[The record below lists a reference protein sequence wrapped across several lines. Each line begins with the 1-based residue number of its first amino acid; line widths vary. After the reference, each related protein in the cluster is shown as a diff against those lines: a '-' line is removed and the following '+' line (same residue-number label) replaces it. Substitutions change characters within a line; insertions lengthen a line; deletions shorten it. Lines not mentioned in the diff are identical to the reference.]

1 MASGAARRL
10 TDRQRAVM
18 ERIDRRVPI
27 KVIAAELGVSETR
40 INQHIR
46 ALKDFYAASSLGDL
60 VENYRATLPPEAAR
74 VAAETDLGE
83 TTDADLL
90 KPFSE
95 PAYTNSQINLA
106 AVPADLAGRDDPG
119 RLILSDAMP
128 LIEQAPWLR
137 SGEPKVVP
145 GVLDG
150 EHAVLMRLGAIVGI
164 ATGIL
169 ASVIL
174 AITAAMTLSEA
185 TEGRA
190 YLSVETGV
198 VAGGAPAPLE
208 TKNGQSYSR

>member
-1 MASGAARRL
+1 MESGAARRL

-27 KVIAAELGVSETR
+27 KVIAADLGVSETR

-46 ALKDFYAASSLGDL
+46 ALKDFYDAASLGEL
-60 VENYRATLPPEAAR
+60 VENYRATLAPEAAEE
-74 VAAETDLGE
+74 AAARDLGGV
-83 TTDADLL
+83 ADEALL

-95 PAYTNSQINLA
+95 PAYTNSQINPVA
-106 AVPADLAGRDDPG
+106 DPAEQEGQDDPG
-119 RLILSDAMP
+119 RLVLSDAMP

-137 SGEPKVVP
+137 SGEPRVVP

-150 EHAVLMRLGAIVGI
+150 EHAVLVRLGAIVGI

-169 ASVIL
+169 ASVVL
-174 AITAAMTLSEA
+174 AITAAMTLSAA
-185 TEGRA
+185 TEGKA

-198 VAGGAPAPLE
+198 VTG
-208 TKNGQSYSR
+208 

>member
-1 MASGAARRL
+1 LKEWVMESGAARRL

-27 KVIAAELGVSETR
+27 KVIAADLGVSETR

-46 ALKDFYAASSLGDL
+46 ALKDFYDAASLGEL
-60 VENYRATLPPEAAR
+60 VENYRATLAPEAAEE
-74 VAAETDLGE
+74 AAARDLGGV
-83 TTDADLL
+83 ADEALL

-95 PAYTNSQINLA
+95 PAYTNSQINPVA
-106 AVPADLAGRDDPG
+106 DPAEQEGQDDPG
-119 RLILSDAMP
+119 RLVLSDAMP

-137 SGEPKVVP
+137 SGEPRVVP

-150 EHAVLMRLGAIVGI
+150 EHAVLVRLGAIVGI

-169 ASVIL
+169 ASVVL
-174 AITAAMTLSEA
+174 AITAAMTLSAA
-185 TEGRA
+185 TEGKA

-198 VAGGAPAPLE
+198 VTG
-208 TKNGQSYSR
+208 